1 MSIKSFDELDITD
14 PIMFGLVFS
23 NKHIA
28 QPFIEHL
35 LGIKIDHLETPI
47 PEAVLSY
54 DAEHKGVRYDVF
66 ARETNENGETIRSF
80 DLEMQMVDTKELPQ
94 RARYYQ
100 SVSDGVALSK
110 GDFYTSLKE
119 QYIIF
124 LCPMD
129 IFVGNHHVYHFENR
143 AKEDTNITLN
153 DLTFKIFY
161 IFKKYEKFTDPVV
174 KAYMKYFA
182 TKSVDSDETKT
193 INNQVSFY
201 KTDTFIRN
209 KYMTYEFDLHE
220 SREEGR
226 AEGKAEGI
234 AEATA
239 KALEEKKAMAKGFRD
254 ANVPLDIIS
263 QQTGFTIEEIKA
275 L

>member
-1 MSIKSFDELDITD
+1 MNIKPFDELDITD

-35 LGIKIDHLETPI
+35 LDIKIDHQETPT
-47 PEAVLSY
+47 PESVLSF
-54 DAEHKGVRYDVF
+54 DANHKSVRYDVF

-80 DLEMQMVDTKELPQ
+80 DLEMLMVDTKELPQ

-100 SVSDGVALSK
+100 SVCDGVALAK
-110 GDFYTSLKE
+110 GDFYTSFKP

-129 IFVGNHHVYHFENR
+129 IFKGKFPVYHFENR
-143 AKEDTNITLN
+143 AKEDANICLN
-153 DLTFKIFY
+153 DLTYKNFY
-161 IFKKYEKFTDPVV
+161 IFSMYEKFDDPVV

-182 TKSVDSDETKT
+182 TQSADSRETET
-193 INNQVSFY
+193 INNQVSFF
-201 KTDTFIRN
+201 KTGTLTRN
-209 KYMTYEFDLHE
+209 KYMTLEYELHE
-220 SREEGR
+220 REVEVR
-226 AEGKAEGI
+226 KE
-234 AEATA
+234 EAA

-254 ANVPLDIIS
+254 AKVPLDIIS
-263 QQTGFTIEEIKA
+263 AQTGFTIDEIKA